1 MPSSGR
7 NPDLCIPLSLTL
19 ILFLPLCPCRLSTFP
34 AKYECTNLHLS
45 LSLSCGQQQQQQ
57 QQQQQT
63 SSRTSCSL
71 LLCGNPALCSNSSST
86 LCTLG
91 EGMYI
96 DEVAFVHVRPAYIR
110 SRLTIQ
116 DLLWP
121 QPCYRQEQV
130 NWWKN
135 RIYAWDW
142 NSFRVKT
149 IADFTKVLRMTWD
162 FCVTLSFCVY
172 ENKNYEKDDLPVA
185 PLSMRNLMVKYAK
198 LFPPNIAMHCWQKSE
213 VRLPKLAKILTFQ
226 WLQCQKLLEV
236 VLEEA
241 SSRKIKE

>member
-1 MPSSGR
+1 MR
-7 NPDLCIPLSLTL
+7 
-19 ILFLPLCPCRLSTFP
+19 
-34 AKYECTNLHLS
+34 
-45 LSLSCGQQQQQQ
+45 
-57 QQQQQT
+57 
-63 SSRTSCSL
+63 SL
-71 LLCGNPALCSNSSST
+71 LSMSDPPTSGAGSLFRTFYDHSPVTG
-86 LCTLG
+86 
-91 EGMYI
+91 
-96 DEVAFVHVRPAYIR
+96 R
-110 SRLTIQ
+110 SRST
-116 DLLWP
+116 D
-121 QPCYRQEQV
+121 E
-130 NWWKN
+130 KN